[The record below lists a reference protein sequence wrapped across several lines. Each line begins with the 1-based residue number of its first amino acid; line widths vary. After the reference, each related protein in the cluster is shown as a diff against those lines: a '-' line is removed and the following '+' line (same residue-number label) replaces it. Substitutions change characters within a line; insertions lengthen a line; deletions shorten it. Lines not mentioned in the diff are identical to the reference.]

1 MLSLQN
7 CYQVYSVHINQICKK
22 KIFIH
27 SNFLFFLCEIQIQE
41 TREQLLLLTLLTK
54 QSQVTRECRL
64 VLPAT
69 AVQLDRTFVV
79 IAISTMKELQRA
91 EIANKQHKERGLFF
105 PPSPI
110 SF

>member
-7 CYQVYSVHINQICKK
+7 CYQVYSVHINKK
-22 KIFIH
+22 KGWFFFVTPIFY
-27 SNFLFFLCEIQIQE
+27 SLCEIQIQE
-41 TREQLLLLTLLTK
+41 IQEQLLLLTPLTK

-69 AVQLDRTFVV
+69 AVQLDRAFVV
-79 IAISTMKELQRA
+79 IAISTMKEFQRA
-91 EIANKQHKERGLFF
+91 EIANKQHKEHGLFS
-105 PPSPI
+105 PSPI